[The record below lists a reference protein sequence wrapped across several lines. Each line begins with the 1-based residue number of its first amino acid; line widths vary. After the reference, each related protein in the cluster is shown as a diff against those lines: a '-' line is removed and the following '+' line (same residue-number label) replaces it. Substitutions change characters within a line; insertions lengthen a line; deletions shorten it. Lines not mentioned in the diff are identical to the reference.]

1 MCFLFSQG
9 LSWLLSR
16 VSGRPTGQGEVQPAT
31 SRRPRKGPEEHTSTQ
46 GYILP
51 SCGAS
56 VSTIQCRR
64 WRKVIMPLRGYRAQ
78 GRSDLGESY
87 QSSLRQGSRLS
98 LSYPEL
104 ASFSLQP
111 RKINMKPRFLAGHPQ
126 IRRRYC
132 CFLSDTLRT

>member
-1 MCFLFSQG
+1 M
-9 LSWLLSR
+9 
-16 VSGRPTGQGEVQPAT
+16 T
-31 SRRPRKGPEEHTSTQ
+31 
-46 GYILP
+46 
-51 SCGAS
+51 
-56 VSTIQCRR
+56 
-64 WRKVIMPLRGYRAQ
+64 LRGYRAQ

-87 QSSLRQGSRLS
+87 QSSLRQGSHLR

-111 RKINMKPRFLAGHPQ
+111 QKINMRPRFLAGHPQ